1 MEEDY
6 GKLQRGGDTLASL
19 EGYRGA
25 QQLGKWDE
33 EISGRGNLR

>member
-6 GKLQRGGDTLASL
+6 GKLHRGGDTLASL